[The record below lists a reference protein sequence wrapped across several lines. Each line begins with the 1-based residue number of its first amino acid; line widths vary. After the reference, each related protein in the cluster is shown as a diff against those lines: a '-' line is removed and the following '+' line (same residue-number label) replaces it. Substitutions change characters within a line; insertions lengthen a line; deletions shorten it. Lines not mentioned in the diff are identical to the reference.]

1 MSKWPLWAVL
11 TPGEP
16 SRLESHVL
24 DALMLDAAEKA
35 SSFEVISGGGHY
47 HAIVGTDPSDV
58 GAELQIAEDL
68 SLQFE
73 EPVYSIN
80 RATDPWMVMSFQNG
94 VGEVED
100 VAPEALA
107 KSLGCPLPGSEERS
121 DLTPQQPLRHV
132 ALVEGV
138 RAQEAHRVLEEDA
151 GEPLAPGQYRL
162 EDTPRGLLIASGTG
176 DIGFADVTVSER
188 LPVATAYGVI
198 ASPSL
203 EIFFVN
209 ILRGGECIGQYAQ
222 PPREHSSLPRVTEIK
237 GERSPERIL
246 AALGIPAAWFRDE

>member
-16 SRLESHVL
+16 ARLESHVL
-24 DALMLDAAEKA
+24 DALMVDADEDEP
-35 SSFEVISGGGHY
+35 SFEVISGSGRY
-47 HAIVGTDPSDV
+47 HAIVGADPSDV

-68 SLQFE
+68 SLQFD

-80 RATDPWMVMSFQNG
+80 RATDPWLVMSFRNG
-94 VGEVED
+94 AGEVED

-107 KSLGCPLPGSEERS
+107 ASLGCPLPESEVRS
-121 DLTPQQPLRHV
+121 DLPPQQPLRHV

-151 GEPLAPGQYRL
+151 GEPLAPEEYRF

-188 LPVATAYGVI
+188 IPIATAYGVI

-203 EIFFVN
+203 DMFVVN

-222 PPREHSSLPRVTEIK
+222 PPRDSSSLPRVTEIK
-237 GERSPERIL
+237 GERTPERIL
-246 AALGIPAAWFRDE
+246 AALGISATWFRDE